1 LNVLSLFD
9 GISCG
14 RVALDRAHIKV
25 DNYYASEIDKHA
37 IAVSKD
43 NWKDIIHIGDVT
55 KVSFADG
62 VLYTETGNHF
72 VGKIDLVLGG
82 SPCQSISN
90 LGNKEGLEG
99 KSGLFYHWLRIKNEV
114 NPKYFL
120 LENVVGKKS
129 ALEEISNLVGVEPIK
144 ICSSMFS
151 AQKRNRLYW
160 TNIKVSDKY
169 PVYSPNLVDILEDY
183 PGEESILT
191 EGRLRWLLSDKGQ
204 QCIAKKYSNINPTKA
219 ACLTARSDASWN
231 CNYIERDGKYRKL
244 SCVEYERLQTLPDN
258 YTKAV
263 LPRERYKSIGNGW
276 TVDVIV
282 HILKGIVTEQEK
294 VFLERVVSKDTIQL
308 ENVT

>member
-14 RVALDRAHIKV
+14 RVALDRAGIKV

-55 KVSFADG
+55 KVSYKDG
-62 VLYTETGNHF
+62 VLYTESGNYN

-82 SPCQSISN
+82 SSCQSISN

-129 ALEEISNLVGVEPIK
+129 SLDEISRLVGVEPIK
-144 ICSSMFS
+144 ICSSLFS
-151 AQKRNRLYW
+151 AQSRARLYW
-160 TNIKVSDKY
+160 TNIEVSNKY
-169 PVYSPNLVDILEDY
+169 PVTSPNLVDILVSW
-183 PGEESILT
+183 PGAESILT

-204 QCIAKKYSNINPTKA
+204 ACVAKRYANINPTKA

-231 CNYIERDGKYRKL
+231 CNYIEKNGQYRKL

-258 YTKAV
+258 YSMSVHT
-263 LPRERYKSIGNGW
+263 RERYKSIGNGW
-276 TVDVIV
+276 TVDVIA
-282 HILKGIVTEQEK
+282 HILKGIVTDKEK
-294 VFLERVVSKDTIQL
+294 AFLETIQL
-308 ENVT
+308 QDVVEEV